1 MHGSVSAK
9 VMRLAIFGRLA
20 GAAPALLLLATGC
33 QSLPTK
39 MPLTKSWL
47 GPEATYEV
55 PEQMMVVWT
64 DAVQTVPGQAPR
76 RGCGGRLYFFDNK
89 GRPIPVNGTLVV
101 YAFDDAGTADGT
113 RPQAR
118 FVFSPEQF
126 TESFA
131 ESELGASYNI
141 WIPWDDLGSP
151 QKKLTLITVYRD
163 ASGKIV
169 KADPAAVVL
178 PGKVKLTDRQKRGFY
193 EPDPL
198 PGSQR
203 DVRPV
208 SYDQRETA
216 PKRRLKT
223 TTIRVPRSLSER
235 MASLPPTEALDW
247 ETRRSRYRNAKPWKI
262 DFSSP
267 RAQGFVQ
274 QQARMPSESQVRQA
288 ASLPATPPLPAR
300 ASSPYGGQT
309 PIQAP
314 PTALGYRGYTS
325 GPIQSAPSARARA
338 WSREDPRS
346 ARFARRQSPVPASP
360 GVPPTASDGR
370 WRQPPAAP
378 QWNLPTA
385 PAPHSPVPPMPAG
398 AYGPSGS

>member
-1 MHGSVSAK
+1 MHGSASATFAK
-9 VMRLAIFGRLA
+9 LASFGRLA
-20 GAAPALLLLATGC
+20 SAATALLMLASGC

-64 DAVQTVPGQAPR
+64 DAVQTVPGQPPR

-113 RPQAR
+113 HPQAR
-118 FVFSPEQF
+118 FVFSPQQF

-131 ESELGASYNI
+131 ESDLGASYNI

-178 PGKVKLTDRQKRGFY
+178 PGKVELTDRQKRGFY

-208 SYDQRETA
+208 SYDQHEPA
-216 PKRRLKT
+216 PKRHLKT

-247 ETRRSRYRNAKPWKI
+247 ETRRNRYRNAKPWKI
-262 DFSSP
+262 DFPSRPAS
-267 RAQGFVQ
+267 GSVQ
-274 QQARMPSESQVRQA
+274 TPARMPSESQLRPA
-288 ASLPATPPLPAR
+288 GPLPETPPLPAR
-300 ASSPYGGQT
+300 ASSPYTRQAPT
-309 PIQAP
+309 QAP
-314 PTALGYRGYTS
+314 PTALG
-325 GPIQSAPSARARA
+325 
-338 WSREDPRS
+338 
-346 ARFARRQSPVPASP
+346 
-360 GVPPTASDGR
+360 
-370 WRQPPAAP
+370 
-378 QWNLPTA
+378 
-385 PAPHSPVPPMPAG
+385 
-398 AYGPSGS
+398 

>member
-1 MHGSVSAK
+1 MRGFASAPSTRFAISY
-9 VMRLAIFGRLA
+9 RLASAAAAALILA
-20 GAAPALLLLATGC
+20 SGC
-33 QSLPTK
+33 QSLPTE

-64 DAVQTVPGQAPR
+64 DAVQTVPGQPPQ

-101 YAFDDAGTADGT
+101 YAFDDAATTDGT
-113 RPQAR
+113 HPQAR

-126 TESFA
+126 TKSFT

-141 WIPWDDLGSP
+141 WIPWDQLGSP

-163 ASGKIV
+163 ARGKIV

-208 SYDQRETA
+208 SYDQREPA

-235 MASLPPTEALDW
+235 MASLPPTESLDW

-262 DFSSP
+262 DFASP
-267 RAQGFVQ
+267 PAQGFVR
-274 QQARMPSESQVRQA
+274 QQARMPSESLLRPA
-288 ASLPATPPLPAR
+288 SSLPATPPLPAR
-300 ASSPYGGQT
+300 ASSPYGEQA
-309 PIQAP
+309 PVQAP

-325 GPIQSAPSARARA
+325 GPIQSTPSAQARA

-346 ARFARRQSPVPASP
+346 ARFARGQSQVPASP
-360 GVPPTASDGR
+360 RVPPTASDGR
-370 WRQPPAAP
+370 WPQPPAAP
-378 QWNLPTA
+378 QWNLPIA
-385 PAPHSPVPPMPAG
+385 PGPRSPVPPMPAG

>member
-1 MHGSVSAK
+1 MHVFASARFK
-9 VMRLAIFGRLA
+9 RLAISRSLA
-20 GAAPALLLLATGC
+20 IAASSLLLLTTGC
-33 QSLPTK
+33 QSLPTE
-39 MPLTKSWL
+39 MPLAKSWL
-47 GPEATYEV
+47 HPESTYEV

-64 DAVQTVPGQAPR
+64 DAVQTVPGQPPR

-101 YAFDDAGTADGT
+101 YAFDDAATADGT
-113 RPQAR
+113 HPQAR

-126 TESFA
+126 TKSFA

-141 WIPWDDLGSP
+141 WIPWDELGSP

-178 PGKVKLTDRQKRGFY
+178 PGKVELTERQKRGFY

-203 DVRPV
+203 EVRPV

-247 ETRRSRYRNAKPWKI
+247 ETRRRRYRNAKPWKI
-262 DFSSP
+262 DFSSQP
-267 RAQGFVQ
+267 AQDFMEP
-274 QQARMPSESQVRQA
+274 QARMPLEDQVGQA

-300 ASSPYGGQT
+300 ASSPYSGQASV
-309 PIQAP
+309 QAP
-314 PTALGYRGYTS
+314 PTALGYRGYTTGS
-325 GPIQSAPSARARA
+325 VQNTPSARARA

-370 WRQPPAAP
+370 WPQPPAVP
-378 QWNLPTA
+378 RWNLPTA
-385 PAPHSPVPPMPAG
+385 PAPRSPVPPMPAG